1 MIRMAYIESEM
12 AKRHQ
17 QNTNNNATD
26 NIGNPGS
33 EATVRGPNSDLVLPQ
48 RQPASLGKL
57 HEIDLGPDAKL
68 RNIERTEA
76 ATRRLAGDQVP
87 DEDEEDKDA
96 TSKKAR
102 PGVKDG
108 KNWRARKRRNS
119 EDIRRDKLVE
129 EVLRESKRELF
140 LFHSFILYILHIY
153 ISSHLSGN
161 IITNIYPRTFC
172 SRRLR

>member
-1 MIRMAYIESEM
+1 MTNVIRMAYIESEM
-12 AKRHQ
+12 AKRHEKHK
-17 QNTNNNATD
+17 NNNTAD
-26 NIGNPGS
+26 HHDQLAS
-33 EATVRGPNSDLVLPQ
+33 QAAVRGPTSDLVLPQ

-87 DEDEEDKDA
+87 DEDEDEDKDA
-96 TSKKAR
+96 TSNKAR
-102 PGVKDG
+102 PGSKDG

-129 EVLRESKRELF
+129 EVLRESKRELS
-140 LFHSFILYILHIY
+140 LLSSTYHMLYNMCTYILP
-153 ISSHLSGN
+153 L
-161 IITNIYPRTFC
+161 
-172 SRRLR
+172 LLEA